1 MTDSANERRTELDS
15 AEESRQEPAVPD
27 AVETTESYEV
37 EDGIVLYDAE
47 NPLAWV
53 QGSDPVALPDAV

>member
-1 MTDSANERRTELDS
+1 MTDSARGTRTELDS
-15 AEESRQEPAVPD
+15 AEESRPEPAVPD

-37 EDGIVLYDAE
+37 EDGVVLYDAQ

-53 QGSDPVALPDAV
+53 QATDVVSLTDAV